1 MSLPSARGSVPP
13 PADAPPAE
21 LVARLRAA
29 GCVFA
34 EDEARLLTE
43 AAEGAE
49 LDAMVARRVS
59 GEPLE
64 LVLGWV
70 EFGGL
75 RLAVAPGVFV
85 PRRRSELVAE
95 TAIELLEGAAPRDRP
110 AVVVELCCGVGA
122 IAAATAAARPDTRVW
137 AADLDAAAVACARA
151 NLPGAEVSIGDIDSS
166 LPTTLRGR
174 VDVLAANAPYVP
186 TDQIATMPREAREHE
201 PLPTLDGGPDGL
213 QVVRRVVEAAPQWLA
228 PGGHLIIETSAGQA
242 PVLVELVEAAGLR
255 AEPRTDPER
264 AATVVIGAV
273 EPTAGVGL

>member
-1 MSLPSARGSVPP
+1 VRQ

-43 AAEGAE
+43 AADGAE

-110 AVVVELCCGVGA
+110 AVVVELCCGVGG
-122 IAAATAAARPDTRVW
+122 IAAAIAAARPDTRLW

-151 NLPGAEVSIGDIDSS
+151 NLPGAEVSVGDIDSS
-166 LPTTLRGR
+166 LPAALHGR

-201 PLPTLDGGPDGL
+201 PLTTLDGGRDGL
-213 QVVRRVVEAAPQWLA
+213 EVVRRVVEVAPRWLA
-228 PGGHLIIETSAGQA
+228 PRGHLIIETSTAQA
-242 PVLVELVEAAGLR
+242 AALVDLMGAVGLR
-255 AEPRTDPER
+255 AEVRTDPER
-264 AATVVIGAV
+264 AATVVVGTG
-273 EPTAGVGL
+273 EPAAGPGL